1 MKEKQKERD
10 VVVETV
16 ARVIIPFIQL
26 FALYVI
32 IHGTGGPGGGFQGG
46 VVFASAFILYVIAFS
61 LAGGRER
68 FPESANTIFSSLGL
82 YIYAGIGLLTIIFS
96 LGAAQY
102 LNYGFIPF
110 TSHFEENRALGMD
123 FVEIGIGITVMA
135 IIASIFFDLAQKE
148 RNRKEEEEK
157 EESRSW
163 SGSSQKSSQSTTTG
177 SSSSS

>member
-1 MKEKQKERD
+1 MKEKQSERN

-16 ARVIIPFIQL
+16 ARVMIPFIQL

-46 VVFASAFILYVIAFS
+46 VVFASAFILYVIAFN
-61 LAGGRER
+61 LAGGRAR
-68 FPESANTIFSSLGL
+68 FPESDNTIFSSLGL
-82 YIYAGIGLLTIIFS
+82 YIYAGIGLLAIIFS

-110 TSHFEENRALGMD
+110 TAHFEENRALGMD

-135 IIASIFFDLAQKE
+135 IIVSIFFDLALKDGDG
-148 RNRKEEEEK
+148 KEEEE
-157 EESRSW
+157 EGSR
-163 SGSSQKSSQSTTTG
+163 
-177 SSSSS
+177 

>member
-1 MKEKQKERD
+1 MKEMHRERN

-16 ARVIIPFIQL
+16 ARVMIPFIQL

-46 VVFASAFILYVIAFS
+46 VVFSSAFILYVIAFN
-61 LAGGRER
+61 LAGGRKR

-82 YIYAGIGLLTIIFS
+82 YLYAGIGLLAIVFS
-96 LGAAQY
+96 SGVAQY

-123 FVEIGIGITVMA
+123 FVEMGIGITVMA
-135 IIASIFFDLAQKE
+135 ITASIFFDLARKE
-148 RNRKEEEEK
+148 RTEKEEEEEGSK
-157 EESRSW
+157 SW
-163 SGSSQKSSQSTTTG
+163 SGSSQKSSQNTTTG
-177 SSSSS
+177 SSLSS